1 VAERIAIRLG
11 LLTPAGVNPGG
22 ARQTGSGKTHTMSA
36 VYAQAAAGVL
46 AGADVKGLHVLIS
59 FFEIYGGR

>member
-1 VAERIAIRLG
+1 
-11 LLTPAGVNPGG
+11 
-22 ARQTGSGKTHTMSA
+22 MSA